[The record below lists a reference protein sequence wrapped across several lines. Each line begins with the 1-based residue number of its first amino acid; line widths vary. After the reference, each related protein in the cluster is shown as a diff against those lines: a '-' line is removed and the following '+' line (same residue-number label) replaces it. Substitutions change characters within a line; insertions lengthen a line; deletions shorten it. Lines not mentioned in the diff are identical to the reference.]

1 MWIYFSSRAASDDY
15 FPYLLTLLGQLFIV
29 QSIIGLQNVM
39 KKGKKERKRKDPI
52 SFKKSQGYFF

>member
-39 KKGKKERKRKDPI
+39 KKERKRKDPI